1 MTLQR
6 LVLDFR
12 TGELVVRCL
21 YRSSSGPGPHTKARR
36 REVSELT
43 REGLSATLEALEEG
57 RVAVVVDVGVHYPG
71 RRRLMYCQGC
81 RTPDGHKTVKKGA

>member
-21 YRSSSGPGPHTKARR
+21 YRTEGGAGPNTKARR
-36 REVSELT
+36 REVT
-43 REGLSATLEALEEG
+43 GIAREGLNGALEALEG
-57 RVAVVVDVGVHYPG
+57 RVDVVGPSGFTIREDIVLCTAKGAAP
-71 RRRLMYCQGC
+71 
-81 RTPDGHKTVKKGA
+81 PDEHKTVKKGA